1 MKQTKQKY
9 KKIVEE
15 ALWDRAKMIYE
26 IREMGNDLMKNIKHP
41 EDYLMGN
48 KKILKHTWEGTKNE
62 STITQIS

>member
-15 ALWDRAKMIYE
+15 ALWNRAKMIYE
-26 IREMGNDLMKNIKHP
+26 IRKMGKDLMKNIKHP

-48 KKILKHTWEGTKNE
+48 KKF
-62 STITQIS
+62 